1 MFEKYKIGR
10 YTTMDIERF
19 MDFIAAQD
27 SIKYSYSADGI
38 NEYNKMQIVYATTKV
53 DTIVIAGTEA
63 EIEIDISAIKEIRH
77 NPETR
82 VIRLMQND
90 GELNIYYPS
99 PGDNF

>member
-1 MFEKYKIGR
+1 
-10 YTTMDIERF
+10 MDIERF

-27 SIKYSYSADGI
+27 SIKYSYNADGI
-38 NEYNKMQIVYATTKV
+38 NEYNKIRIVYATTKV
-53 DTIVIAGTEA
+53 DTIVIAGTDA

-77 NPETR
+77 NPETHVIR
-82 VIRLMQND
+82 VIQKE